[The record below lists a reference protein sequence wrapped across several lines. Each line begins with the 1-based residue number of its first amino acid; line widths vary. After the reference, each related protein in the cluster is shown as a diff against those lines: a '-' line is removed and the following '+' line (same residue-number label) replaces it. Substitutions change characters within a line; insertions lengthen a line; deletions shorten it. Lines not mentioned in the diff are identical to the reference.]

1 MSIPR
6 RLWAL
11 RTERPAFVVLSA
23 VTVATLAVWPAV
35 DVHLRAVGLATPFG
49 FNDYGAYSAAV
60 SRWAA
65 GDPIYVRNEGGGY
78 HGSYLYPPIAL
89 ALFVPFQA
97 FEFTTAALLLGGL
110 SLVSLWTALA
120 AVARVLGC
128 DLLVSERLA
137 LLLVLFGFQP
147 ALRDFK
153 WGQISTLLTA
163 LLGFAFYAHELEITA
178 DSDGRS
184 RRYLYG
190 YGSGALT
197 TLGSSVKL
205 FYAPAGAH
213 LLRDRRRLVGAVA
226 TAVALLAVSLVV
238 FGVETHRAYLD
249 VLLWG
254 KGWGESRPPELWDVA
269 AAYRPLYVLGGFG
282 LPARFLGTLGVIG
295 LALAARDAEGPTVRR
310 ATFALGIAAVPL
322 LAPRA
327 DTHDLVVAL
336 VPAVVLLAVE
346 LARPLGR
353 PSIPVLAVLL
363 FHLHR
368 YGLGLA
374 LDPPA
379 WLPPTA
385 AAALSERAAWLQPGV
400 WATFL
405 LVGLAAYRV
414 AECAPRLP
422 VGDGRGTNGG
432 ERDRTRR

>member
-49 FNDYGAYSAAV
+49 FNDYGAYSGAV

-78 HGSYLYPPIAL
+78 HGSYLYPPITL
-89 ALFVPFQA
+89 ALFAPFQA

-110 SLVSLWTALA
+110 SLVLLWTALA

-128 DLLVSERLA
+128 ELLVSERLA

-153 WGQISTLLTA
+153 WGQVSTLLTA
-163 LLGFAFYAHELEITA
+163 LLGFAFYAGELEA
-178 DSDGRS
+178 AADSDSDGRP
-184 RRYLYG
+184 RRLYG

-197 TLGSSVKL
+197 ALGSSVKL

-226 TAVALLAVSLVV
+226 TATTLLAVSLAV
-238 FGVETHRAYLD
+238 FGVETHRTYLD

-254 KGWGESRPPELWDVA
+254 KGWGGSRPPELWDVA
-269 AAYRPLYVLGGFG
+269 AAYRPLYALGGFG

-295 LALAARDAEGPTVRR
+295 LALAARGSEGPTARR
-310 ATFALGIAAVPL
+310 ATFALGVAAVPL

-336 VPAVVLLAVE
+336 VPAVILLAVE
-346 LARPLGR
+346 LDRPLGR

-374 LDPPA
+374 LDPPG
-379 WLPPTA
+379 WLPPAA
-385 AAALSERAAWLQPGV
+385 AAALSERAAWLQPGM

-414 AECAPRLP
+414 AERAPRLP
-422 VGDGRGTNGG
+422 GDVARSARGG
-432 ERDRTRR
+432 RDRR

>member
-35 DVHLRAVGLATPFG
+35 DVHLRAVGIATPFG

-97 FEFTTAALLLGGL
+97 FEFTTAALLL
-110 SLVSLWTALA
+110 
-120 AVARVLGC
+120 
-128 DLLVSERLA
+128 
-137 LLLVLFGFQP
+137 VLFGSQP

-282 LPARFLGTLGVIG
+282 RPARFLGTLGVIG

-310 ATFALGIAAVPL
+310 ATFALGVAAVPL

-379 WLPPTA
+379 WLPPAA